1 MIDEDNDYP
10 KWKDMDGTGRFIC
23 VMVVILVVIAIG
35 TALG

>member
-23 VMVVILVVIAIG
+23 VMVVILLVITICTVFG
-35 TALG
+35 